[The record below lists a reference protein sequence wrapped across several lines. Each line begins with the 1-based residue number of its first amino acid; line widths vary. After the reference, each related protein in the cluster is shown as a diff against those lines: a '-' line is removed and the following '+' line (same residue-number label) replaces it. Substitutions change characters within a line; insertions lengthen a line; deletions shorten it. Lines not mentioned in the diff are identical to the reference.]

1 MGMAT
6 LYVGDSPVTVRR
18 RRVKNLNLYV
28 KPPEGEILLTI
39 PYGVSLKTAED
50 FLKRKEAWI
59 LRAKERV
66 TAAGRE
72 EPPVISEEQVRQMK
86 AAILSLAAKWEP
98 LMGVR
103 SSGFTIREMKTRWG
117 SCTVSTGK
125 IRLNLRLAA
134 KPRECLEY
142 VLVHELCHLL
152 EPSHNQRFHALMD
165 QFLPDWRGRKKRL
178 NQD

>member
-28 KPPEGEILLTI
+28 KLPEGEILLTI

-165 QFLPDWRGRKKRL
+165 QFLPDWRERKKRL
-178 NQD
+178 NPD